1 MENKKNTLARRTA
14 LGLAAAA
21 GLALSLPGF
30 VAPAQ
35 AQTTLRLGVGDP
47 AQSSVGQAAS
57 RFAELAEEKTGGEVQ
72 FQVFADGVLFNKDQ
86 NAAINQLGSG
96 ALDGL
101 ILASSVYASFE
112 PKMNAVSLPYLFSD
126 YDELKAYL
134 AGEPGQ
140 ELLASLENLG
150 VHGLGLFIRTFRNV
164 TTRETPITTLEDFE
178 GVTLRVPNNPL
189 FVQLFDT
196 LGSNPTPM
204 AFSEVYTALQLEAID
219 GQENPVEVPWNN
231 KFYEVQNH
239 LNMTQHLADSYVL
252 ALSEAAWERIP
263 EEHRAAVEEAAA
275 QMIEE
280 RNAEEI
286 AQEEEIIG
294 QLQEAGMQ
302 VNRFEEGELQ
312 RTQEAARGIYDQF
325 RDQIGSEFM
334 DQSLDFVENN

>member
-1 MENKKNTLARRTA
+1 MDNNKNTLARRAA

-21 GLALSLPGF
+21 GLALSLPAF
-30 VAPAQ
+30 VAPAA

-57 RFAELAEEKTGGEVQ
+57 RFAELVEEKTGGEVQ
-72 FQVFADGVLFNKDQ
+72 FQVFPDGVLFNSDQ

-140 ELLASLENLG
+140 ELLASLEDLG
-150 VHGLGLFIRTFRNV
+150 IHGLGMFIRTFRNV

-189 FVQLFDT
+189 FVELFDT
-196 LGSNPTPM
+196 LGANPTPM

-239 LNMTQHLADSYVL
+239 LNMTQHVADSYVL
-252 ALSEAAWERIP
+252 ALSQSAWDRIP
-263 EEHRAAVEEAAA
+263 DEHRAAVEEAADE
-275 QMIEE
+275 MIEE
-280 RNAEEI
+280 RNAREI
-286 AQEEEIIG
+286 AQEEEIIA

-334 DQSLDFVENN
+334 DQSLEFVENN